1 MAESE
6 LSFAQ
11 LLHEQARRNADAAAI
26 VHEQSALTYA
36 ARARQCDA
44 AAARLAHEWGI
55 APGDRVAW
63 LGLNDPVQVVLL
75 FALARLGAV
84 LLPLNF
90 RLAPTKWDA
99 QLAQSTPRLVVHDAA
114 WVEAARALA
123 QRHASA
129 AHDSAEVIAATA
141 RASVPDAGDPY

>member
-26 VHEQSALTYA
+26 VHEQSSLTYA
-36 ARARQCDA
+36 ALARQCDA

-90 RLAPTKWDA
+90 RLAPPEWDA
-99 QLAQSTPRLVVHDAA
+99 QVAQCSPRIVIHDATWA
-114 WVEAARALA
+114 DAARALA
-123 QRHASA
+123 LRHTIAAQSA
-129 AHDSAEVIAATA
+129 REVITG
-141 RASVPDAGDPY
+141 ASNA